1 MAKSIIMVSMKAMPK
16 PTNHPLDAGR
26 VSTMALIFSV
36 TVPKVWP
43 GSMTG
48 ARSSGGIVDLYCS
61 FMRSKSVESASM
73 HVLNLCSVAPPGL
86 LVFLLLVPR
95 LAP

>member
-1 MAKSIIMVSMKAMPK
+1 MANSIIMVSMKAMPK
-16 PTNHPLDAGR
+16 PRNHPLEAGR

-48 ARSSGGIVDLYCS
+48 ARSSSVDDLYCS
-61 FMRSKSVESASM
+61 GM
-73 HVLNLCSVAPPGL
+73 
-86 LVFLLLVPR
+86 R
-95 LAP
+95 LAKFPRG

>member
-1 MAKSIIMVSMKAMPK
+1 MANSIIMVSMKAMPK
-16 PTNHPLDAGR
+16 PMNHPLVAGR

-48 ARSSGGIVDLYCS
+48 ARSSSVLDLYCS
-61 FMRSKSVESASM
+61 GICLAK
-73 HVLNLCSVAPPGL
+73 
-86 LVFLLLVPR
+86 FLR
-95 LAP
+95 G